1 MRKLLKTLPDWCLLG
16 IWIIVGAI
24 VRFLFLTDKPPW
36 TDEFATM
43 VFSAGN
49 RFDTIP
55 IDRLVSIETL
65 FSLLQP
71 HPTATANDVTN
82 LLLSEDNHPPLYF
95 AIAHFWMKLF
105 PDRGIDSDLWITR
118 ALPALFGVFAIPAL
132 YFLGR
137 IAFSSRLVGHL
148 CAAMMAV
155 SPYAIFSAQEARHYT
170 LAILF
175 VIASLLCYLLAIRSL
190 VNHQNIA
197 YKLIFIWLII
207 TIFGLLT
214 HYFFLISIG
223 AEIIPLLFLA
233 YAQIY
238 RREFRLSNW
247 FRVGIVFLGTA
258 SFLGVWFLG
267 VIPQDHGSQ
276 MTDWIVR
283 DTKNFRIILD
293 PVFQLFGTLLTMVSL
308 LPVESDNLAIVILS
322 GALMLAFFLYAIPR
336 CKKVWVSVDSVEFRG
351 VVGFFISAIAL
362 FFLISYLLGMDIT
375 KGARYSFVYFPAV
388 LIIIAVLLAEC
399 WRRGDRRFVAIVLLM
414 GLISSIGVTANLGYR
429 KYYWPDRLVPILQ
442 ENSSKSPLIIT
453 HYKSLVQVGEMLGIA
468 REYQKQFPDRS
479 PRFLFLSQI
488 EEIKNRPEFEGVA
501 DLWLVNFPN
510 PVDLYFNPDLA
521 KLVELPHCQQVSA
534 QFPYVAGYIYQK
546 YSCER

>member
-1 MRKLLKTLPDWCLLG
+1 
-16 IWIIVGAI
+16 
-24 VRFLFLTDKPPW
+24 
-36 TDEFATM
+36 M

-55 IDRLVSIETL
+55 INRLVSIDTL
-65 FSLLQP
+65 LSLLQP

-95 AIAHFWMKLF
+95 AIANFWMKLF
-105 PDRGIDSDLWITR
+105 LDRGLDSTLWIAR
-118 ALPALFGVFAIPAL
+118 SLPAIFGVFAIPAL

-137 IAFSSRLVGHL
+137 VAFSSRLVGHL
-148 CAAMMAV
+148 SAAMMAV

-197 YKLIFIWLII
+197 YRLIFVWLII
-207 TIFGLLT
+207 TILGLLT

-233 YAQIY
+233 YAQIS
-238 RREFRLSNW
+238 RQEFRLSNW
-247 FRVGIVFLGTA
+247 LRVGIVFLGTA
-258 SFLGVWFLG
+258 SFWGVWFLG

-308 LPVESDNLAIVILS
+308 LPVESDNLAIVIIS

-351 VVGFFISAIAL
+351 VVGFFVSAIAL

-399 WRRGDRRFVAIVLLM
+399 WRRGDRQFVAIVLLM

-442 ENSSKSPLIIT
+442 KNSSKNPIIVT

-468 REYQKQFPDRS
+468 REYQKQFPDHS
-479 PRFLFLSQI
+479 PRFLFISEL
-488 EEIKNRPEFEGVA
+488 ETIKNRPEFKGVA
-501 DLWLVNFPN
+501 DLWLINFPN
-510 PVDLYFNPDLA
+510 PVDLYFDPDLA
-521 KLVELPHCQQVSA
+521 NLVNLPHCRQVSS
-534 QFPYVAGYIYQK
+534 QFPYVAGYTYQK